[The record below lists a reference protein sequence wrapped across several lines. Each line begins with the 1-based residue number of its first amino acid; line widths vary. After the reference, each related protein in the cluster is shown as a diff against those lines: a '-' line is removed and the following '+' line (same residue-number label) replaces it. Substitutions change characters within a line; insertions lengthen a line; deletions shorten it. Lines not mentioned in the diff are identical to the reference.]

1 MLQPNFFSFD
11 CETNGREFR
20 DPAFKI
26 WAVCISDGR
35 KTIGFD
41 RFHWHEAVKML
52 EAAPALI
59 GHNASLYDRAAIKAY
74 TGTKLKTG
82 DTFFLAYLLDE
93 EGGRFKRL
101 NLQAL
106 AVKYL
111 GVEPWKDEVTWQW
124 SETDEWEDTDPR
136 WDAMMRYCARDTEYT
151 HRLAA
156 VLEERVKAESRH
168 LWAVY
173 ENIML
178 PASRALSQLEENGVY
193 IDQDACRVELA
204 ALGAR
209 AELGARQELN
219 EAAKK
224 AGIES
229 FNPGSP
235 KQVGE
240 LLYERLGIPCSSFT
254 PQGKPAT
261 DELTLKRLAASEP
274 KAKAIVEPLLELR
287 GINKLVGTY
296 LEPYLKRASAEAD
309 SRIHPSYSIAYVATG
324 RTSAFDPNI
333 QNVPRDAR
341 VRRIVAAPPGKVM
354 LQADLATAE
363 LRILA
368 YVARE
373 EVMLDAFRRGDDL
386 HMVTAERVLKIPRTE
401 ISKEERTNSGKI
413 PNFLLSFGGTT
424 ETFMDQAF
432 KDYDIAFKYAEADAI
447 REGFHQGY
455 PALFPYYER
464 VYDRLYRDEFVE
476 SHTGRRRRF
485 SGFRQMSQNR
495 QSACLREALN
505 FLVQSLTADIA
516 LMALV
521 NVTGRGYK
529 TTAFIHDAIQ
539 VELDDD
545 PAVIANAAAD
555 IKYAIEVEVP
565 HIINARFGFALD
577 VPIIADISVGWNWA
591 ELKDLTTIP

>member
-1 MLQPNFFSFD
+1 MTAFAWD

-41 RFHWHEAVKML
+41 RFHWREAVKML
-52 EAAPALI
+52 CGAPALI

-111 GVEPWKDEVTWQW
+111 GVEPWKDEVTWEW

-151 HRLAA
+151 HRLAT
-156 VLEERVKAESRH
+156 VLEERVKAESEH

-204 ALGAR
+204 ALGVR

-224 AGIES
+224 AGIEK

-261 DELTLKRLAASEP
+261 DELTLKRLASDP
-274 KAKAIVEPLLELR
+274 RAKVIVEPLLELR
-287 GINKLVGTY
+287 GITKLVGTY

-341 VRRIVAAPPGKVM
+341 VRRIVAAPPGKVI
-354 LQADLATAE
+354 LQADLSQAE
-363 LRILA
+363 LRIAA
-368 YVARE
+368 YCSRDPK
-373 EVMLDAFRRGDDL
+373 MLDAYRRGDDL
-386 HMVTAERVLKIPRTE
+386 HYLMAENITGKARAAITKP
-401 ISKEERTNSGKI
+401 ERTSAKI
-413 PNFLLSFGGTT
+413 ANFSLVYGAETT
-424 ETFMDQAF
+424 TFMDQAF
-432 KDYDIAFKYAEADAI
+432 KDYDLTLEFLEADRI
-447 REGFHQGY
+447 RNAFFTTFSH
-455 PALFPYYER
+455 LFPWYES
-464 VYDRLYRDEFVE
+464 VFAKLHDNEFVE

-485 SGFRQMSQNR
+485 YGFKTWSSHRQTQ
-495 QSACLREALN
+495 ALREATN
-505 FLVQSLTADIA
+505 FLVQSLASDIA

-545 PAVIANAAAD
+545 PTVIAEAAVD

-577 VPIIADISVGWNWA
+577 VPIIADISVGRNWA